1 MDVGSNSVPFLRKIR
16 ENKTLPWLS
25 SVMQLCPKP
34 KNQHGA
40 LNVNMC
46 VSPIDAWVDVK
57 GAKRWKRWERNLMN
71 LKNVGAAFA
80 TMRGWMGLGLFWG
93 QTQTMAMLDASN
105 SPIKSLK
112 LLQHVSGHTG
122 INFCYLHFFFPIQ
135 CASIS
140 QHFPEV
146 HNIQ

>member
-1 MDVGSNSVPFLRKIR
+1 MEKMRQKPDEAEECGSSICNNERMRVG
-16 ENKTLPWLS
+16 
-25 SVMQLCPKP
+25 
-34 KNQHGA
+34 
-40 LNVNMC
+40 
-46 VSPIDAWVDVK
+46 
-57 GAKRWKRWERNLMN
+57 
-71 LKNVGAAFA
+71 
-80 TMRGWMGLGLFWG
+80 G
-93 QTQTMAMLDASN
+93 QTGTMMMLDASN

-122 INFCYLHFFFPIQ
+122 INVCYLHFFFFFPIQ